1 MASSKPTN
9 SGKSSKG
16 ASAKGDLVER
26 VVAENRKARHH
37 YEILDTLECGI
48 ALVGS
53 EVKSLSTKRMA
64 ESKGVKCGLLAVIFP
79 SM

>member
-9 SGKSSKG
+9 SRKSSKG
-16 ASAKGDLVER
+16 GSAKGDLVER

-37 YEILDTLECGI
+37 YESLDTLECGI

-53 EVKSLSTKRMA
+53 EVKSLRSGKMSLDEAYGRV
-64 ESKGVKCGLLAVIFP
+64 KG
-79 SM
+79 SE

>member
-1 MASSKPTN
+1 MASSKPKN
-9 SGKSSKG
+9 GGKSSKG
-16 ASAKGDLVER
+16 TSVKGDSAER

-53 EVKSLSTKRMA
+53 EVKSRRDGKVARDEA
-64 ESKGVKCGLLAVIFP
+64 
-79 SM
+79 

>member
-37 YEILDTLECGI
+37 YEILDTLE
-48 ALVGS
+48 
-53 EVKSLSTKRMA
+53 
-64 ESKGVKCGLLAVIFP
+64 
-79 SM
+79 

>member
-1 MASSKPTN
+1 MVTPKPTN
-9 SGKSSKG
+9 SGKSRKG
-16 ASAKGDLVER
+16 ASAKDNPAER

-53 EVKSLSTKRMA
+53 EVKSLRSGKISLDEA
-64 ESKGVKCGLLAVIFP
+64 
-79 SM
+79 